1 MKKVFIRG
9 NEKRGSEVIKML
21 EELGGVNSSRLKGE
35 SELRLYYVNKDN
47 QIKYVLPESESGI
60 IIQECFKELYLP
72 EPTKE
77 LPNTWEEWCAKNKS
91 NKFVYIRKDSEIKTF
106 IVAVDEVL
114 DPIQDR
120 NAIKGESRA
129 ESFLALMQLMNLR
142 DEYRQGWEP
151 NWKDSSDKYVITYY
165 DTAIKCDVF
174 LHYSAI
180 LSFQSADIRDEFYA
194 NFKNLIE
201 QAKEFI

>member
-9 NEKRGSEVIKML
+9 NEERGSEVIKML

-77 LPNTWEEWCAKNKS
+77 LPNTWEEWVEQNK
-91 NKFVYIRKDSEIKTF
+91 KVYSEYYMAADSEVYNIK
-106 IVAVDEVL
+106 ERE
-114 DPIQDR
+114 R
-120 NAIKGESRA
+120 NINSDSNLLATQKDAEAI
-129 ESFLALMQLMNLR
+129 LALIKLKRLR
-142 DEYRQGWEP
+142 DTYRQGWVP
-151 NWKDSSDKYVITYY
+151 DWKDGGDKYVITCY
-165 DTAIKCDVF
+165 DTAIKCDMF
-174 LHYSAI
+174 IHYSAI
-180 LSFQSADIRDEFYA
+180 LSFQSEDIRDEFLE
-194 NFKNLIE
+194 NFKELIE

>member
-9 NEKRGSEVIKML
+9 NEERGSEVIKML

-77 LPNTWEEWCAKNKS
+77 LPNTWEEWVEQNK
-91 NKFVYIRKDSEIKTF
+91 KVYSEYYMAADSEVYNIKERERN
-106 IVAVDEVL
+106 INSDSNLLSKEKDAKAILVL
-114 DPIQDR
+114 
-120 NAIKGESRA
+120 IKLKR
-129 ESFLALMQLMNLR
+129 LR
-142 DEYRQGWEP
+142 DTYRQGWVP
-151 NWKDSSDKYVITYY
+151 DWKTNDYKYCIEYFR
-165 DTAIKCDVF
+165 DNLNISCIRLRNDF
-174 LHYSAI
+174 LA
-180 LSFQSADIRDEFYA
+180 FQSEELRDKFLE
-194 NFKNLIE
+194 NFKDLIE

>member
-9 NEKRGSEVIKML
+9 NEERGSEVIKML
-21 EELGGVNSSRLKGE
+21 EELDGVNGSCLEGT

-77 LPNTWEEWCAKNKS
+77 LPNTWKEWVEQNSKVADEYFIADNCIIKRIN
-91 NKFVYIRKDSEIKTF
+91 SEIRTF
-106 IVAVDEVL
+106 NSDDNLLATQEDAE
-114 DPIQDR
+114 
-120 NAIKGESRA
+120 AI
-129 ESFLALMQLMNLR
+129 LALIKLKRLR
-142 DEYRQGWEP
+142 DTYRQGWIP
-151 NWKDSSDKYVITYY
+151 NWKTNDAKHCIERFKGDFKATISYHTD
-165 DTAIKCDVF
+165 CF
-174 LHYSAI
+174 LA
-180 LSFQSADIRDEFYA
+180 FQSEEIRNKFYE